1 MRSTMPTPFR
11 LLMDEHYPHWAC
23 EELARR
29 HIDAICVQ
37 KDWPWLQGAS
47 DVDVLNAA
55 VADSRIVVTED
66 VSTFPAAIAAMP
78 NHMGVIYCRWNVFP
92 RTRAGIGRLVEALAG
107 LAHDPPAGLG
117 SAPVAWW
124 L

>member
-1 MRSTMPTPFR
+1 MSATFR

-29 HIDAICVQ
+29 NIDAICVQ

-47 DVDVLNAA
+47 DIDVLKAA
-55 VADSRIVVTED
+55 VADRRIVVTED
-66 VSTFPAAIAAMP
+66 VSTFPAATLAVP
-78 NHMGVIYCRWNVFP
+78 DHPGVIYCRWNVFP
-92 RTRAGIGRLVEALAG
+92 RTRAGITRLVEALAD
-107 LAHDPPAGLG
+107 LADDPPSGLG
-117 SAPVAWW
+117 FEPVVWW